1 MDLAYR
7 FSSVSKNEKIHNLM
21 RLWICM
27 VEARG
32 VEQAYPISHHSLPCP
47 MMSHCVRLCSRSISY
62 IVPLDLTVYYQVLW
76 LSSTDV
82 YNEWTGLRVESV

>member
-21 RLWICM
+21 RLWIYM

-32 VEQAYPISHHSLPCP
+32 VE
-47 MMSHCVRLCSRSISY
+47 
-62 IVPLDLTVYYQVLW
+62 PLSEDNAT
-76 LSSTDV
+76 
-82 YNEWTGLRVESV
+82 